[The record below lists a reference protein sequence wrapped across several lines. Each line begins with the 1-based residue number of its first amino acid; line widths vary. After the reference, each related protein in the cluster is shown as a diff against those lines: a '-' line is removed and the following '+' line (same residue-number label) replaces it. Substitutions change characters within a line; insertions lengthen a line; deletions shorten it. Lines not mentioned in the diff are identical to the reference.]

1 MLRSTVLRSS
11 AVRGGSVQQHIPAE
25 TAARAPLQVQAQLSE
40 MQGQLAVLTRCLA
53 AGQGPPRQPLG
64 PAQPLSPAQPISP
77 AGSSV
82 TVDAAPGPFRSASSD
97 ALHFAPPL
105 EPADDC
111 GPRHQH
117 HQEALCMLPLPHSL
131 NEELLAHGQMS
142 LEHHHQQ
149 QQSVWCQQQV
159 QQEHEQRLQ
168 QHRLPPHHSLAAEAC
183 MNEQWDQSLHR
194 THPATSRMPEVQP
207 QPQPLPS
214 FEACTHAHQ
223 HSDTHVLQP
232 QSDPPLL
239 LPPSSFGCLV
249 PTHWHAE
256 ERLRGP
262 QTAVPLLPQ
271 APPPGCSGA
280 PGSPSQQDSVRPP
293 ASQASLPPPQ
303 LLQAS
308 VHTQAMLPHTSSA
321 ASQEE
326 LAAQPVSDPQDLTF
340 DVVCTF
346 SLPLKV
352 LHQR

>member
-1 MLRSTVLRSS
+1 
-11 AVRGGSVQQHIPAE
+11 
-25 TAARAPLQVQAQLSE
+25 
-40 MQGQLAVLTRCLA
+40 
-53 AGQGPPRQPLG
+53 
-64 PAQPLSPAQPISP
+64 
-77 AGSSV
+77 
-82 TVDAAPGPFRSASSD
+82 
-97 ALHFAPPL
+97 
-105 EPADDC
+105 
-111 GPRHQH
+111 
-117 HQEALCMLPLPHSL
+117 MLPLPHSL
-131 NEELLAHGQMS
+131 NEELLAHGQMG
-142 LEHHHQQ
+142 LEHQHQQWLLLLHQQ
-149 QQSVWCQQQV
+149 QQQQQLVWCQQQV

-168 QHRLPPHHSLAAEAC
+168 QHRVPPHHGLAAEAC
-183 MNEQWDQSLHR
+183 MNEQWDQSLNR

-207 QPQPLPS
+207 QPQPQLQPQPLPS

-232 QSDPPLL
+232 QSDPPLP

-262 QTAVPLLPQ
+262 QTAVLPQ